1 MKAVIM
7 AGGEGTRLRPLS
19 LGQPKPMTPL
29 FDRPVMEHIIAL
41 LRRSGITDIA
51 VTLQYLPGV
60 VKDYFGGGGEQGVRL
75 EYFVEREPL
84 GTAGS
89 VKNCMDW
96 LGEEDFL
103 VISGDAV
110 CDLDLSAALAFHRTR
125 RSAATLVLCRHPAPL
140 EYGLVITDEEGRIE
154 RFIEKPSWGQVFS
167 NQVNTGIYV
176 LTRAAM
182 DRVPE
187 GKPYDFGKDLF
198 PALLAQ
204 GEAMYGHVAEGY
216 WCDMGD
222 CAAYLSCVADALS
235 GKVRLDLGAP
245 RVAPGV
251 WSASPIPPSVQVVP
265 PCYIGPGVV
274 IGAGSLIGPHA
285 ALGAGSTV
293 GERCLVQRCVLHA
306 AHVGD
311 RATLYGAIMC
321 KGARA
326 GRGAVLNEGAVLG
339 ENAALGEEAIAL
351 EGVKVWPNRTVAD
364 GARLAHSVTT
374 GGLREPLRFA
384 DGGIIRGAVG
394 EELTPELLVLLG
406 NCLGAEGQLGLG
418 SAGGDGAGML
428 ERAAASG
435 AAAGGCRVLE
445 SDAPCAS
452 AAGWLAGY
460 YGLPAVLFAEQ
471 EGERGYLHVFDGRG
485 LPPGRARERK
495 LEGAAL
501 RAEVNRVPAGRVGA
515 VERVT
520 GVGAAYAADAAR
532 RARIG
537 RAPLRP
543 VRVAV
548 PGGAPADRVLAE
560 ALERLGC
567 TVLEA
572 AAPGVPVFRTGRGGF
587 TLSATDEEGEALEPE
602 QLLAIAAL
610 IEYEDGGGRVAVP
623 AGAPAALDTLAAG
636 YGSAVLRLERD
647 GREAEELYAALP
659 WLRDGVFAACRIC
672 ARMGLTGERLRA
684 LSGKIPRFRLRRR
697 ELAVAGGRGEL
708 MQALAQS
715 EASAASAGEGLR
727 VKLGSGW
734 VWLSPLTRR
743 SALRVVGEGP
753 DMELAAEL
761 CDFYVKKARALDK
774 GRGPEK

>member
-1 MKAVIM
+1 M

-182 DRVPE
+182 DRVPA
-187 GKPYDFGKDLF
+187 GRSYDFGKDLF

-265 PCYIGPGVV
+265 PC
-274 IGAGSLIGPHA
+274 
-285 ALGAGSTV
+285 
-293 GERCLVQRCVLHA
+293 
-306 AHVGD
+306 
-311 RATLYGAIMC
+311 
-321 KGARA
+321 
-326 GRGAVLNEGAVLG
+326 
-339 ENAALGEEAIAL
+339 
-351 EGVKVWPNRTVAD
+351 
-364 GARLAHSVTT
+364 
-374 GGLREPLRFA
+374 
-384 DGGIIRGAVG
+384 
-394 EELTPELLVLLG
+394 
-406 NCLGAEGQLGLG
+406 
-418 SAGGDGAGML
+418 
-428 ERAAASG
+428 
-435 AAAGGCRVLE
+435 
-445 SDAPCAS
+445 
-452 AAGWLAGY
+452 
-460 YGLPAVLFAEQ
+460 
-471 EGERGYLHVFDGRG
+471 
-485 LPPGRARERK
+485 
-495 LEGAAL
+495 
-501 RAEVNRVPAGRVGA
+501 
-515 VERVT
+515 
-520 GVGAAYAADAAR
+520 
-532 RARIG
+532 
-537 RAPLRP
+537 
-543 VRVAV
+543 
-548 PGGAPADRVLAE
+548 
-560 ALERLGC
+560 
-567 TVLEA
+567 
-572 AAPGVPVFRTGRGGF
+572 
-587 TLSATDEEGEALEPE
+587 
-602 QLLAIAAL
+602 
-610 IEYEDGGGRVAVP
+610 
-623 AGAPAALDTLAAG
+623 
-636 YGSAVLRLERD
+636 
-647 GREAEELYAALP
+647 
-659 WLRDGVFAACRIC
+659 
-672 ARMGLTGERLRA
+672 
-684 LSGKIPRFRLRRR
+684 
-697 ELAVAGGRGEL
+697 
-708 MQALAQS
+708 
-715 EASAASAGEGLR
+715 
-727 VKLGSGW
+727 
-734 VWLSPLTRR
+734 
-743 SALRVVGEGP
+743 
-753 DMELAAEL
+753 
-761 CDFYVKKARALDK
+761 
-774 GRGPEK
+774 